1 MKIFTMK
8 KILLPL
14 IVIITFSSCTKTVQA
29 PSQTY
34 AVIGTIMP
42 TDWVST
48 GTGGYAVSINIPDI
62 TQSVLNA
69 GGVAVS
75 ISFDGG
81 NTYEALPEVVN
92 GVAYGTY
99 YSYGTV
105 NIDLFTAT
113 GSGSVYPPTSTI
125 LVKIL
130 VTTP

>member
-1 MKIFTMK
+1 MK
-8 KILLPL
+8 KILLFFA
-14 IVIITFSSCTKTVQA
+14 IIITASFTLSSCTKTVQA

-34 AVIGTIMP
+34 AVTGTITP
-42 TDWVST
+42 TNWIST
-48 GTGGYAVSINIPDI
+48 GTGGYVVSLNVPDI

-69 GGVAVS
+69 GGVSVS

-105 NIDLFTAT
+105 NIDLFAAT
-113 GSGSVYPPTSTI
+113 GSGSVSAPTSTI

-130 VTTP
+130 ITTP